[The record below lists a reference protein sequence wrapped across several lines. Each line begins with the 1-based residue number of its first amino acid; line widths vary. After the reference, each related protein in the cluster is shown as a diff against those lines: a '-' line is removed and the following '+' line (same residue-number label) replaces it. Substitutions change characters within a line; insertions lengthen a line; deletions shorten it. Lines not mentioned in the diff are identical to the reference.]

1 MIVLS
6 LSGAEDV
13 SEELRA
19 SVTKKK
25 SESHILNLVKVFLVN
40 SEKSRG

>member
-1 MIVLS
+1 MIVLT

-19 SVTKKK
+19 SVTKK
-25 SESHILNLVKVFLVN
+25 NLRII
-40 SEKSRG
+40 S

>member
-1 MIVLS
+1 MRIVLT

-19 SVTKKK
+19 SVTKK
-25 SESHILNLVKVFLVN
+25 NLRVI
-40 SEKSRG
+40 S